1 MGRRASWFSL
11 VGPLATA
18 GVLFLVA
25 LTAYRDLL
33 GRSRE
38 WLPADYRFHLQLA
51 QELSA
56 DPLPVPH
63 PLFHYAVA
71 RVLSRPPERGWA
83 AAQRSAALVL
93 ALAVALRG
101 WLTYRELSPPL
112 AAPEAVV
119 ACLALALAMALPKW
133 WDFPNLL
140 QGQVNANVWHNP
152 TTVFAAPLAV
162 VTFLAGLR
170 YWDAPGPGRAL
181 AVGLWSAL
189 CALAK
194 PNYLLAFFPCFGP
207 ILVALVARAA
217 WRGQLSAFGA
227 FLHLVAAFGPPLGV
241 LLLQFVYAFGGEA
254 KVVFAPLKVWG
265 VYSQNIPASV
275 LAGVAFPCAV
285 AACFPRPLARDR
297 RTLLA
302 WGVLAVAAAQYA
314 LLAEA
319 PEGRMVC
326 GNFAWGLVPAAYILF
341 MESCRLAGRQPA
353 GGRVAVCCSVLA
365 LHAASG
371 TFYLVRSIMVPA
383 DCPRF

>member
-1 MGRRASWFSL
+1 MGRRAGWLSPVW
-11 VGPLATA
+11 PLATA

-25 LTAYRDLL
+25 LVAYRALL
-33 GRSRE
+33 RTSRE
-38 WLPADYRFHLQLA
+38 WLPGDYRFHLQLV
-51 QELSA
+51 QELHA

-71 RVLSRPPERGWA
+71 WVLSRSPERGWA

-101 WLTYRELSPPL
+101 WLTYKELSPPL
-112 AAPEAVV
+112 AAPEAAV
-119 ACLALALAMALPKW
+119 ACVALAMAMALPGW
-133 WDFPNLL
+133 WDFPRVLL
-140 QGQVNANVWHNP
+140 GQVNANVWHNP

-170 YWDAPGPGRAL
+170 YWDAPGPGGAL
-181 AVGLWSAL
+181 AVGLSAAL

-207 ILVALVARAA
+207 VLVGLVARAA
-217 WRGQLSAFGA
+217 WRGRLSALGA
-227 FLHLVAAFGPPLGV
+227 FAHLVGAFGPPAGV
-241 LLLQFVYAFGGEA
+241 LLLQFVYAFGGETT
-254 KVVFAPLKVWG
+254 VVLAPLKVWHA
-265 VYSQNIPASV
+265 YSPNVPASV
-275 LAGVAFPCAV
+275 LLGVAFPCAV
-285 AACFPRPLARDR
+285 AACFPRQLARDR

-319 PEGRMVC
+319 PEGRTFC
-326 GNFAWGLVPAAYILF
+326 GNFVWGLVPAAYILF
-341 MESCRLAGRQPA
+341 VESCRLAGRQPA
-353 GGRVAVCCSVLA
+353 GGRVAVCCAVLA

-383 DCPRF
+383 DCPKF